1 MIDEEKLEQL
11 LEDNYGELYAA
22 LQKMNVEDFIAE
34 YKDKLIGVPGFIEL
48 YQNSTSNAPHN
59 MTQEQIESY
68 FDKDVD
74 KERYKKSEDQLA
86 KELAEKQKIADEY
99 QRSKDDSYYNIEIG
113 PLQLANEYARKQHIK
128 GNDKLAAVNEAAA
141 KLAFASDFA
150 PVPFSV
156 LGPIIRLNQTTWNEP
171 DKVTDPAT
179 WRDFGVD
186 LGTSI
191 LGPAKG
197 AAKAG
202 FEGIK
207 HSAGPLL
214 GKLFNTKKAK
224 DIEKG
229 FEAIDARELAKE
241 AAKHRKEVLKEVD
254 DFASKFNRGKYT
266 EEQALDFAKSIEAD
280 YPELAKKL
288 RDHVNALSTN
298 RNAADKLTS
307 AQQHVNDAEFIAKK
321 EADDI
326 VTGNKLPDAKE
337 DVRVELKEA
346 QDDAAKAVYKN
357 DVFIDAEGNLVFPVK
372 DLKTQYDLYK
382 AGKAGTKLANMSRA
396 ASKPAVKAGLLNTYA
411 DNSDYSKYEKENKA
425 AIDWTIDKYKRQW
438 DAGFAP
444 RGNEGELIMKAYAQ
458 YLKDREGK

>member
-48 YQNSTSNAPHN
+48 YQNSSSNAPHN
-59 MTQEQIESY
+59 MTQEQVDLY

-74 KERYKKSEDQLA
+74 KERYKQSENQLA

-99 QRSKDDSYYNIEIG
+99 QRSKDDSYYNKEIG

-128 GNDKLAAVNEAAA
+128 GNDKLAALNEAAA
-141 KLAFASDFA
+141 KVAFASDFA
-150 PVPFSV
+150 PFPVS
-156 LGPIIRLNQTTWNEP
+156 LIGPTIRYAQKAGNEDEWLP
-171 DKVTDPAT
+171 DLETIT
-179 WRDFGVD
+179 DFG
-186 LGTSI
+186 TSM

-202 FEGIK
+202 YEGIK
-207 HSAGPLL
+207 QSAGPLL
-214 GKLFNTKKAK
+214 GKMFNTKPAKA
-224 DIEKG
+224 IEKSL
-229 FEAIDARELAKE
+229 EAIDARELAKD
-241 AAKHRKEVLKEVD
+241 AAKHRKEVLKEID
-254 DFASKFNRGKYT
+254 DFSSKFNRGKYT
-266 EEQALDFAKSIEAD
+266 EEQALEFANRIEAD
-280 YPELAKKL
+280 YPELAQKL
-288 RDHVNALSTN
+288 RDHVNALSAN
-298 RNAADKLTS
+298 RQAADKIAS
-307 AQQHVNDAEFIAKK
+307 AQQHVDDAEFIAKK

-326 VTGNKLPDAKE
+326 VTSNKLPDAKE
-337 DVRVELKEA
+337 NARVELKEA
-346 QDDAAKAVYKN
+346 QDDAAKSVYKN
-357 DVFIDAEGNLVFPVK
+357 EVFIDAEGNLVFPVK

-382 AGKAGTKLANMSRA
+382 AGKSGTKLANVSRA
-396 ASKPAVKAGLLNTYA
+396 ASKPAIKSSFRTYNDNT
-411 DNSDYSKYEKENKA
+411 DYSKYEKENKA